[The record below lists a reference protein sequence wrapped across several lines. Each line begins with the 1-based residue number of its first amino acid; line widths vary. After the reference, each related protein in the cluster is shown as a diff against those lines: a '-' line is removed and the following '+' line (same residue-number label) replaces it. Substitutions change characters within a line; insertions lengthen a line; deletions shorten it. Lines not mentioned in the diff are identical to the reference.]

1 MRYLQNGR
9 RGEGG
14 EEGEEE
20 EELWQVGEEGESYS
34 GSHSACGGESGYSST
49 RTESSSPHHSTREE
63 GGPASLPSQVKTLET
78 RNTSQFKMLE
88 TRMQHKSH
96 LCTTRT
102 EHNRVSPCKSYYP
115 LQMPRMANGD
125 ERYAWNGGKLS
136 EATKTKLPPI
146 SQRPLCP
153 KMKAVTVCSS
163 SSSATEYL
171 RRHIL

>member
-1 MRYLQNGR
+1 MVWVGCLLGGCHACMRYLQNGR

-14 EEGEEE
+14 EEEE
-20 EELWQVGEEGESYS
+20 EELWQAGEEESYS
-34 GSHSACGGESGYSST
+34 GSHSGCGGESGYSST

-115 LQMPRMANGD
+115 PQKPRMANGD
-125 ERYAWNGGKLS
+125 GRYARNGGKLS
-136 EATKTKLPPI
+136 EATKTKLLPV
-146 SQRPLCP
+146 SQCRLQ
-153 KMKAVTVCSS
+153 K
-163 SSSATEYL
+163 
-171 RRHIL
+171 